1 MQDELVEF
9 ERHKVWTLVPRP
21 KDKSII
27 GTRCVYRNKMDE
39 DGAVTRNKARL
50 VAQGFMQLEGL
61 DYDET
66 FAPVAR
72 LEAIRLFLAYA
83 SFKNFTTKLDYPDHV
98 YRLDKAVYGLKQAA
112 RAWYDTLTK
121 YLLHQGFRRGAI
133 DNTLFIKESGP
144 DIILAH
150 VYVDD
155 IIFGSTNAGLIKEF
169 ADVMAQKFEMSM
181 MGELKFFLG
190 LQVRQLPDGIFIN
203 QGKYIVDLLKKFG
216 LSDCSP
222 SKAPMSTAHHLTADT
237 SGTDVN
243 STAYRAMIGS
253 LLYLTASCP
262 DIMFATSMCARYPR
276 DSPFELIG
284 YTDSDHAGCAID
296 RKSTSGGCQLLGN
309 RLISW
314 SSKKQT
320 SVACSTTEAE
330 YVAAG
335 RCCAQV
341 LWIQN
346 QLLDYGLKFRKTPIC
361 CDNTSSILITQ
372 NPVQHTKTK
381 HIEIQHHF
389 IRDISQKGKVELF
402 YVPTT
407 EQLADLF
414 TKALDEKTVQYLIG
428 ELGMLSME

>member
-1 MQDELVEF
+1 M
-9 ERHKVWTLVPRP
+9 T
-21 KDKSII
+21 
-27 GTRCVYRNKMDE
+27 
-39 DGAVTRNKARL
+39 
-50 VAQGFMQLEGL
+50 
-61 DYDET
+61 
-66 FAPVAR
+66 
-72 LEAIRLFLAYA
+72 
-83 SFKNFTTKLDYPDHV
+83 
-98 YRLDKAVYGLKQAA
+98 
-112 RAWYDTLTK
+112 
-121 YLLHQGFRRGAI
+121 
-133 DNTLFIKESGP
+133 
-144 DIILAH
+144 
-150 VYVDD
+150 
-155 IIFGSTNAGLIKEF
+155 
-169 ADVMAQKFEMSM
+169 
-181 MGELKFFLG
+181 
-190 LQVRQLPDGIFIN
+190 
-203 QGKYIVDLLKKFG
+203 
-216 LSDCSP
+216 
-222 SKAPMSTAHHLTADT
+222 TAHHLTADS
-237 SGTDVN
+237 SGADVN
-243 STAYRAMIGS
+243 STSYRAMIGS
-253 LLYLTASCP
+253 LLYLTASRP
-262 DIMFATSMCARYPR
+262 YIMFVTSMGARYQANPKESHLHAVKRIFRYLKHTPHLGLWYPR

-346 QLLDYGLKFRKTPIC
+346 QLLDYGYKFRKTPIC
-361 CDNTSSILITQ
+361 CDNTSAILITQ

-381 HIEIQHHF
+381 HIEIRHHF

-428 ELGMLSME
+428 DLGILSME